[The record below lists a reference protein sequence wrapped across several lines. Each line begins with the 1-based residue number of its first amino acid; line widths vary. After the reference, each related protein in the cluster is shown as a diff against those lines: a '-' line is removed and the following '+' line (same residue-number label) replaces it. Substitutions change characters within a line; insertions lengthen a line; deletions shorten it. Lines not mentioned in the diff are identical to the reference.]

1 MSILRCPKCN
11 NLLDVYIGALRP
23 MEAVAAEMLEKG
35 IIYHCP
41 GCHSRHYHASD
52 IDCPRCGERSLRSS
66 ISEEVVP
73 EDPLKKIEG
82 SVYCLNC
89 EFKLAVW

>member
-41 GCHSRHYHASD
+41 SCHTRKYHASD
-52 IDCPRCGERSLRSS
+52 LNCPQCGEQSLGSS
-66 ISEEVVP
+66 ISEEVIP
-73 EDPLKKIEG
+73 KDPMKKIEG
-82 SVYCLNC
+82 SIYCLTC